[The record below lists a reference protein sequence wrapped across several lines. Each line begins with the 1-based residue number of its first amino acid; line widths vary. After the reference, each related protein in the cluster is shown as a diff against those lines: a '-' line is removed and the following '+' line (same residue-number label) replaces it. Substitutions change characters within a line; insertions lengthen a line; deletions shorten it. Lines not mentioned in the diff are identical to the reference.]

1 MTNSQEAQYT
11 NEIVPHLR
19 SIADSKEAIKDLM
32 GSAKDA
38 GLNTKAIRKAASE
51 MIMDSDKREKRYEDE
66 RQLDWLRDQL
76 NLTGGLRMAA
86 E

>member
-1 MTNSQEAQYT
+1 MSNVQEVTYAK
-11 NEIVPHLR
+11 ELVPHLR
-19 SIADSKEAIKDLM
+19 TIADAQEAIKELM

-38 GLNTKAIRKAASE
+38 GLNAKAIRKAASE